1 MAKKKT
7 TKRKSA
13 KRDPE
18 TAERNKKIA
27 IWGAS
32 VMLTGTVFVGGAMG
46 VGELD
51 RAAADAIVSGTPDVQ
66 VNWPTLS
73 DGTVWMPH
81 HEQQNIY
88 QSISRSIAGGAA
100 LSNEPLREA
109 VLDLQRTGWV
119 EGVPEA
125 RWTSDGTIVLDA
137 HWRVPGAVVRIGQRE
152 VLIDWDRHVLPL
164 DYAIG
169 QSNQRYFTSVDA
181 PLPRVGEQW
190 GGTDL
195 KDGIELLRELRKHD
209 LLEQVDGF
217 DLGSGS
223 TSGTI
228 TIITTRG
235 TRIVWGAGP
244 GRERPGEQVS
254 SVKIQYLKEIY
265 NRAGLLDGGVGEL
278 DIRGDEILIKRHS
291 D

>member
-1 MAKKKT
+1 MAKKKS
-7 TKRKSA
+7 TKRKST

-27 IWGAS
+27 IWGSS
-32 VMLTGTVFVGGAMG
+32 VLLAGTVFVGGAMG

-51 RAAADAIVSGTPDVQ
+51 RAAADAIVSGTPEVQ

-81 HEQQNIY
+81 QEQQNIY
-88 QSISRSIAGGAA
+88 QSISRSIVGGSA
-100 LSNEPLREA
+100 LSNAPLREA
-109 VLDLQRTGWV
+109 VLTLQATGWV

-125 RWTSDGTIVLDA
+125 RWTSDGFIVLDA
-137 HWRVPGAVVRIGQRE
+137 HWRIPGAVVRVGQRE

-164 DYAIG
+164 DYATG
-169 QSNQRYFTSVDA
+169 QSNQRYFTNVDA

-190 GGTDL
+190 AGTDL
-195 KDGIELLRELRKHD
+195 NDGIELLRELRKHD

-217 DLGSGS
+217 DLGIGR

-254 SVKIQYLKEIY
+254 SVKIQFLKEIY

-278 DIRGDEILIKRHS
+278 DIRGDEILIKRQS

>member
-1 MAKKKT
+1 MAKKT
-7 TKRKSA
+7 TKRKST

-18 TAERNKKIA
+18 IAERNKKIA
-27 IWGAS
+27 IWSAS
-32 VMLTGTVFVGGAMG
+32 ALLAGTLVIGSAMG
-46 VGELD
+46 IGKLD
-51 RAAADAIVSGTPDVQ
+51 RVAADSI
-66 VNWPTLS
+66 
-73 DGTVWMPH
+73 DGSVWMPMQ
-81 HEQQNIY
+81 EQQVIH
-88 QSISRSIAGGAA
+88 QSIARAIEGGSA
-100 LSNEPLREA
+100 LSNAPLREA
-109 VLDLQRTGWV
+109 VLTLQRTGWV

-125 RWTSDGTIVLDA
+125 RWTSEGTIVLDA
-137 HWRVPGAVVRIGQRE
+137 HWRIPGAVVRVGQRE

-169 QSNQRYFTSVDA
+169 QSNQRYFLNVDA

-190 GGTDL
+190 VGTDL
-195 KDGIELLRELRKHD
+195 QDGMALLRELRKHG

-228 TIITTRG
+228 KIITNRG
-235 TRIVWGAGP
+235 THVVWGAGP

-254 SVKIQYLKEIY
+254 SVKIERLSEIHK
-265 NRAGLLDGGVGEL
+265 RAGLLDGGVGYI
-278 DIRGDEILIKRHS
+278 DIRGDDIMIKKYS

>member
-7 TKRKSA
+7 TKRKST

-18 TAERNKKIA
+18 IAERNKKIA
-27 IWGAS
+27 IWSAS
-32 VMLTGTVFVGGAMG
+32 AVLAGTLIVGSAMGIGKLDRVAADSIVTGTP
-46 VGELD
+46 E
-51 RAAADAIVSGTPDVQ
+51 IQ
-66 VNWPTLS
+66 INWPTLS
-73 DGTVWMPH
+73 DGTVWMPMQ
-81 HEQQNIY
+81 EQQVIH
-88 QSISRSIAGGAA
+88 QSIARAIEGGSA
-100 LSNEPLREA
+100 LSNAPLREA
-109 VLDLQRTGWV
+109 VLTLQRTGWV
-119 EGVPEA
+119 EGIPEA
-125 RWTSDGTIVLDA
+125 RWTSEGTIVLDA
-137 HWRVPGAVVRIGQRE
+137 HWRIPGAVVRVGQRE

-169 QSNQRYFTSVDA
+169 QSNQRYFLNVDA

-190 GGTDL
+190 VGTDL
-195 KDGIELLRELRKHD
+195 QDGMALLRELRKHG

-228 TIITTRG
+228 KIITNRG
-235 TRIVWGAGP
+235 THVVWGAGP

-254 SVKIQYLKEIY
+254 SVKIERLSEIHK
-265 NRAGLLDGGVGEL
+265 RAGLLDGGVGYI
-278 DIRGDEILIKRHS
+278 DIRGDDIMIKKYS

>member
-7 TKRKSA
+7 KRKST

-18 TAERNKKIA
+18 TAERNKRIA
-27 IWGAS
+27 IGTS
-32 VMLTGTVFVGGAMG
+32 IVVLTGAVFVAGAMG

-51 RAAADAIVSGTPDVQ
+51 RAAADAIVTGTPEIQ
-66 VNWPTLS
+66 INWPTLS

-81 HEQQNIY
+81 GEQQNLH
-88 QSISRSIAGGAA
+88 QALARSIEGGRA

-109 VLDLQRTGWV
+109 VLTLQRSGWV
-119 EGVPEA
+119 DGVPEA
-125 RWTSDGTIVLDA
+125 RWTSDGTMVLDA
-137 HWRVPGAVVRIGQRE
+137 TWRIPGAVVRAGSRE
-152 VLIDWDRHVLPL
+152 VLIDWNRRVLPL

-169 QSNQRYFTSVDA
+169 ESNQRYFINVDA

-190 GGTDL
+190 VGTDL
-195 KDGIELLRELRKHD
+195 QDGIALLRELRKNG

-223 TSGTI
+223 NSGTI

-235 TRIVWGAGP
+235 THVVWGAGP
-244 GRERPGEQVS
+244 GRERPGEQTA
-254 SVKIQYLKEIY
+254 SVKVERLLEIY
-265 NRAGLLDGGVGEL
+265 KRAGLLDGGVGYI
-278 DIRGDEILIKRHS
+278 DIRGDDIMVKKYS

>member
-7 TKRKSA
+7 TKRKST

-18 TAERNKKIA
+18 IAERNKKIA
-27 IWGAS
+27 IWSATLL
-32 VMLTGTVFVGGAMG
+32 LTGTVFVAGAMG

-51 RAAADAIVSGTPDVQ
+51 RTAAEAIVTGTPEVQ
-66 VNWPTLS
+66 INWPTLN

-81 HEQQNIY
+81 QEQQNIH
-88 QSISRSIAGGAA
+88 QSIVRSIEGGAA

-109 VLDLQRTGWV
+109 VITLQRSGWV
-119 EGVPEA
+119 EGIPQA
-125 RWTSDGTIVLDA
+125 HWTSDGTIVLDA
-137 HWRVPGAVVRIGQRE
+137 HWRIPGAVVRVGQRE
-152 VLIDWDRHVLPL
+152 VLIDWDRFVLPL

-169 QSNQRYFTSVDA
+169 QSNQRYFVNVDA

-190 GGTDL
+190 SGTDL
-195 KDGIELLRELRKHD
+195 MDGMALLRELRKNG

-223 TSGTI
+223 NSGTI
-228 TIITTRG
+228 KIITTRG
-235 TRIVWGAGP
+235 THVVWGAGP

-254 SVKIQYLKEIY
+254 SVKIERLSEIY
-265 NRAGLLDGGVGEL
+265 KRAGLLDGGVGYI
-278 DIRGDEILIKRHS
+278 DIRGDDIMIKKYS